1 MNLSLLENANIQP
14 KQKQTRRDG
23 SFIVTSGPSLVGRLR
38 AEAWVSASFQIFAIS
53 PNIVRSTIFDITRP
67 IVTLTLSLPLATI
80 YIRSCTSAVG
90 DYSRPVPLADV
101 GDGCR
106 RILLSYLK
114 VEFYCNKG
122 LASASK
128 NLAAKTLIR
137 YVRRTV

>member
-1 MNLSLLENANIQP
+1 LNLSLLENANIQP

-80 YIRSCTSAVG
+80 YSIMYQCPSL
-90 DYSRPVPLADV
+90 PLATAV
-101 GDGCR
+101 AVF
-106 RILLSYLK
+106 YL
-114 VEFYCNKG
+114 V
-122 LASASK
+122 
-128 NLAAKTLIR
+128 I
-137 YVRRTV
+137 